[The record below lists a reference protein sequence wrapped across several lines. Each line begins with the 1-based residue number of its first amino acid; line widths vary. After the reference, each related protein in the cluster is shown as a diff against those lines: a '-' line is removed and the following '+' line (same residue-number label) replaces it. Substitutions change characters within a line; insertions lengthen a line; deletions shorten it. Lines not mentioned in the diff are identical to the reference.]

1 MHDAGMEY
9 LLDDTFF
16 DFAGLSTEDGG
27 SIIETLRKP
36 RGNFSKRYVLVND
49 H

>member
-1 MHDAGMEY
+1 MEY